1 MSINRRT
8 TLVSILS
15 GLGALPSIASA
26 QSATTSAQAWPTR
39 PIKLIVPLTAGG
51 PTDLLAR
58 ILSQPLSERLGQP
71 IIIEN
76 RPGAGGNI
84 GADLAAKSDP
94 DGYTLLLGTSGPL
107 AINASL
113 YGNLRFD
120 PIKGFAPVI
129 LAATAPFVV
138 TVNPTMAAK
147 TLRELLAYAKQN
159 PGKLNFGA
167 VPGSAAHLATELFK
181 STAGINI
188 VHVPYKG
195 AAPATNDL
203 IAGQIDM
210 SFASTPGV
218 LPQIKAGKLRALA
231 VTSSERLKVLPDV
244 PTLAESGLDGYS
256 ASVWY
261 GVVAPANTPVAIVA
275 RLNAE
280 LSAILKD
287 PKVLGQMAQ
296 NDFDPAGST
305 PEQFAAFIKAETEK
319 WAKVVKSSGAKVG

>member
-8 TLVSILS
+8 TLVSILA
-15 GLGALPSIASA
+15 GLATLPGIGRS
-26 QSATTSAQAWPTR
+26 QSATTFAQAWPTR
-39 PIKLIVPLTAGG
+39 PIKLIVPLSAGG

-71 IIIEN
+71 IIIDN

-84 GADLAAKSDP
+84 GTDLAAKSDP

-107 AINASL
+107 AINSSL

-120 PIKGFAPVI
+120 PIKGFSPVI

-138 TVNPTMAAK
+138 VVNPAMVAK
-147 TLRELLAYAKQN
+147 TLPELLAYAKQN
-159 PGKLNFGA
+159 PGKLNYGA

-181 STAGINI
+181 STTGIDI
-188 VHVPYKG
+188 VQVPYKG

-218 LPQIKAGKLRALA
+218 LPLIKAGKLRALA
-231 VTSSERLKVLPDV
+231 VTSSDRLKVLPEV
-244 PTLAESGLDGYS
+244 PTLAESGLEGYS

-261 GVVAPANTPVAIVA
+261 GVVAPVHTPAAIVA

-287 PKVLGQMAQ
+287 PKVLGLMAQ

-305 PEQFAAFIKAETEK
+305 PAQFAAFIKAETEK
-319 WAKVVKSSGAKVG
+319 WAKVVRSSGAKVG

>member
-8 TLVSILS
+8 TLVSILA
-15 GLGALPSIASA
+15 GLAALPGIGRS

-39 PIKLIVPLTAGG
+39 PIKLIVPLSAGG

-71 IIIEN
+71 IVIDN

-107 AINASL
+107 AINSSL

-120 PIKGFAPVI
+120 PIKGFSPII

-138 TVNPTMAAK
+138 AVNPAMAAK
-147 TLRELLAYAKQN
+147 TLPELLAYAKQN
-159 PGKLNFGA
+159 PGKLNYGA

-181 STAGINI
+181 STTGIEI
-188 VHVPYKG
+188 VQVPYKG

-218 LPQIKAGKLRALA
+218 LPLIKAGKLRALA
-231 VTSSERLKVLPDV
+231 VTSSERLKVLPEV
-244 PTLAESGLDGYS
+244 PTLAESGLEGYS

-261 GVVAPANTPVAIVA
+261 GVVAPAHTPAAIVA

-287 PKVLGQMAQ
+287 PKVLGLMAQ

-305 PEQFAAFIKAETEK
+305 PAQFAAFIKAETEK

>member
-1 MSINRRT
+1 MAVDRRT
-8 TLVSILS
+8 ALVSI
-15 GLGALPSIASA
+15 IASFPAISRMALA
-26 QSATTSAQAWPTR
+26 QPATAWPTR
-39 PIKLIVPLTAGG
+39 PIKLIVPLSAGG

-58 ILSQPLSERLGQP
+58 ILAQPLGERLGQP
-71 IIIEN
+71 VIIDN

-84 GADLAAKSDP
+84 GAEAAARSEP
-94 DGYTLLLGTSGPL
+94 DGYTLFLGTSGPL

-120 PIKGFAPVI
+120 PIMDFSPVI

-138 TVNPTMAAK
+138 AVNPSTPFR
-147 TLRELLAYAKQN
+147 TLPELLAFARQN
-159 PGKLNFGA
+159 PDKLNYGT

-181 STAGINI
+181 STTRIRM
-188 VHVPYKG
+188 VQVPYKG

-203 IAGQIDM
+203 ISGQIDL

-244 PTLAESGLDGYS
+244 PTLAESGLPGYN

-261 GVVAPANTPVAIVA
+261 GVVVPARTPAAIVS

-280 LSAILKD
+280 LTGILNDAKVKSA
-287 PKVLGQMAQ
+287 MAQ
-296 NDFDPAGST
+296 NDFDSAGSS
-305 PEQFAAFIKAETEK
+305 PDGFAAFIRAETEK
-319 WAKVVKSSGAKVG
+319 WGKVIKASGAKVG